1 MRTTKFWL
9 FSRCLIFGL
18 LALKMALKVIS
29 DHKIEFFNLCS
40 LCEHGFFTQKGS
52 YRLFVTFGVTG
63 TGTKKPHVD
72 LLPQVKIMFYCLEN
86 AILFSYSQNLGS
98 ILQPI
103 PVLCRKVCGLP
114 EACSWDSPPSEIP
127 ANLWQKLSNLYG
139 APRDID
145 LFTAGLAETPLSGAH
160 VGPTFACIIGRQV
173 IKRQQSLQSCV
184 VSIMA
189 ISEV

>member
-1 MRTTKFWL
+1 
-9 FSRCLIFGL
+9 
-18 LALKMALKVIS
+18 MANSTVTR
-29 DHKIEFFNLCS
+29 F
-40 LCEHGFFTQKGS
+40 CEYEVKN
-52 YRLFVTFGVTG
+52 YV
-63 TGTKKPHVD
+63 
-72 LLPQVKIMFYCLEN
+72 LLPGERNTFT
-86 AILFSYSQNLGS
+86 SYSQNLGS

-173 IKRQQSLQSCV
+173 IKLHHCVQNSFNNGNIGSL
-184 VSIMA
+184 MLLTF
-189 ISEV
+189 